1 MTAHESNCN
10 LDNINIDADTG
21 ASYGTHQS
29 YIIGF
34 VLSIAFTLLSFY
46 LVSSASLPPKTLYL
60 TVGFLAI
67 AQFLVQTIFFLHLN
81 SHSNASWNLISF
93 LFTVVMTVVL
103 VIGTMWIMFNL
114 YEKMG
119 MNTMAM

>member
-1 MTAHESNCN
+1 MTTHES
-10 LDNINIDADTG
+10 DFDIDTG

-34 VLSIAFTLLSFY
+34 VLSIVVTLLSFY
-46 LVSSASLPPKTLYL
+46 CVYSGAMAPKALYL
-60 TVGFLAI
+60 TVGILALV
-67 AQFLVQTIFFLHLN
+67 QFLVQTVFFLHLN
-81 SHSNASWNLISF
+81 PRSNSSWNLISF
-93 LFTVVMTVVL
+93 MFTVLMTGVL

-119 MNTMAM
+119 MSAMSM